1 MQTTGSPGLSEMDGP
16 REVSAELSASAK
28 KGATIISWGMA
39 GGGPPKEVVAFE
51 LDLSRLIQF

>member
-1 MQTTGSPGLSEMDGP
+1 MYKPGQSAMDGP
-16 REVSAELSASAK
+16 RELSAELSASAE

-39 GGGPPKEVVAFE
+39 EGGSPKEVVAFE